1 MFAVD
6 VGGKTQ
12 IRGRKVVHVVEV
24 EDTISTLWEEIKSQP
39 EELEDKYFFEEFEDN
54 IDTLQPTSKESK
66 LYQSSFKFKDMA
78 NHMVVERGV
87 CGNSLVPWAP
97 LKLMISRGNLPYGV
111 SSKNHAIPTLILT
124 WCRVV

>member
-1 MFAVD
+1 
-6 VGGKTQ
+6 
-12 IRGRKVVHVVEV
+12 VEV

-78 NHMVVERGV
+78 
-87 CGNSLVPWAP
+87 
-97 LKLMISRGNLPYGV
+97 LPYGGGERCV
-111 SSKNHAIPTLILT
+111 RQFSGAAGTIEVDDLKKEFTI
-124 WCRVV
+124 WCELQKSRNPNFNSYMV

>member
-1 MFAVD
+1 MFVVD

-12 IRGRKVVHVVEV
+12 IRGKKVVHVVEV

-78 NHMVVERGV
+78 
-87 CGNSLVPWAP
+87 
-97 LKLMISRGNLPYGV
+97 LPYGGGERCV
-111 SSKNHAIPTLILT
+111 RQFSGAAGTIEVDDLKKEFTI
-124 WCRVV
+124 WCELQKSRNPNFNSYMV

>member
-78 NHMVVERGV
+78 
-87 CGNSLVPWAP
+87 
-97 LKLMISRGNLPYGV
+97 LPYGGGERCV
-111 SSKNHAIPTLILT
+111 RQFSGAAGTIEVDDLKKEFTI
-124 WCRVV
+124 WCELQKSRNPNFNSYMV